1 MGRTE
6 SRGPNAQALC
16 PDGGCANNA
25 ARGADQ
31 SRDLG
36 GSSASGNTR
45 SDAGFV
51 LKVES
56 KLTNWIGGKQEGW
69 LHGGW
74 PEQLRGIQFPFTEK
88 GKSRHGGVWDG
99 DRG

>member
-6 SRGPNAQALC
+6 SRWPNAQALC

-25 ARGADQ
+25 ACGTDQ

-36 GSSASGNTR
+36 GSSASGNAR

-51 LKVES
+51 PKVES
-56 KLTNWIGGKQEGW
+56 KQVANEL
-69 LHGGW
+69 
-74 PEQLRGIQFPFTEK
+74 
-88 GKSRHGGVWDG
+88 
-99 DRG
+99 DRGKARGMAPWWLA